1 MLTLEDDFSWIAAN
15 AFSDMR
21 LLAEGAIA
29 LFEDEADILSRL
41 ARDAGKVEAM
51 TAFNDIGTALYA
63 FRSYIKKLQTAQHRV
78 EMQEPIDAQEAEAK
92 TNGFDDSQQEPE
104 NR

>member
-1 MLTLEDDFSWIAAN
+1 MMTLEDDFMSMASD
-15 AFSDMR
+15 AFSQMR
-21 LLAEGAIA
+21 LLAEGAIT

-63 FRSYIKKLQTAQHRV
+63 FRSYIKKLQAAQHQA
-78 EMQEPIDAQEAEAK
+78 ETQEPLDGKE
-92 TNGFDDSQQEPE
+92 D
-104 NR
+104 

>member
-1 MLTLEDDFSWIAAN
+1 MTLENDFMWLATN

-29 LFEDEADILSRL
+29 LFEDETDILSRL
-41 ARDAGKVEAM
+41 ARDAGEVEAM
-51 TAFNDIGTALYA
+51 IAFNGIGTALYA
-63 FRSYIKKLQTAQHRV
+63 FRNYIKKLQAAQHKADT
-78 EMQEPIDAQEAEAK
+78 QETLDVHEVEAK
-92 TNGFDDSQQEPE
+92 TNGFDDSSQEPE

>member
-41 ARDAGKVEAM
+41 ARDACCNG
-51 TAFNDIGTALYA
+51 GT
-63 FRSYIKKLQTAQHRV
+63 YIITKKYW
-78 EMQEPIDAQEAEAK
+78 
-92 TNGFDDSQQEPE
+92 
-104 NR
+104 NRTL

>member
-1 MLTLEDDFSWIAAN
+1 MLTLENDFRWIAAN

-29 LFEDEADILSRL
+29 LFEDETDILSSL

-51 TAFNDIGTALYA
+51 IAFNDIGTALYA
-63 FRSYIKKLQTAQHRV
+63 FRSYIKKLQAAQHRA
-78 EMQEPIDAQEAEAK
+78 ETQEPLDVQEDEAK
-92 TNGFDDSQQEPE
+92 TNAFDDSQQEPE

>member
-1 MLTLEDDFSWIAAN
+1 MTLENDFSWIAAN

-29 LFEDEADILSRL
+29 LFEDETDILSSL
-41 ARDAGKVEAM
+41 AHDAGKVEAM
-51 TAFNDIGTALYA
+51 IAFNDIGTALYA
-63 FRSYIKKLQTAQHRV
+63 FRSYIKKLQAAQHRA
-78 EMQEPIDAQEAEAK
+78 ETQQPLDDLEAEAK

>member
-63 FRSYIKKLQTAQHRV
+63 FRSYIKKLQATQPGV
-78 EMQEPIDAQEAEAK
+78 EMQEPLDAQEAEAK
-92 TNGFDDSQQEPE
+92 TNGFDNSQQEPE

>member
-1 MLTLEDDFSWIAAN
+1 
-15 AFSDMR
+15 MR

-29 LFEDEADILSRL
+29 LFEDETDILSRL
-41 ARDAGKVEAM
+41 ASDAGKVEAM

-63 FRSYIKKLQTAQHRV
+63 FRSYIKKLQAAQHRA
-78 EMQEPIDAQEAEAK
+78 EIQEPLDAQEAEAK
-92 TNGFDDSQQEPE
+92 TNGFDDSSQEQE

>member
-1 MLTLEDDFSWIAAN
+1 MLTLEDDFMSMASD
-15 AFSDMR
+15 AFSQMR

-63 FRSYIKKLQTAQHRV
+63 FRSYIKKLQAAQHRA
-78 EMQEPIDAQEAEAK
+78 EMQEPLDAQEAEVK